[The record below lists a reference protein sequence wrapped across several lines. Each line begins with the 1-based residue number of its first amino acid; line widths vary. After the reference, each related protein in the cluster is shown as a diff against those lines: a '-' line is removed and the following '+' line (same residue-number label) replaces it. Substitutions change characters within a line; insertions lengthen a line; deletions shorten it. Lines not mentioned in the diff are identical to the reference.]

1 MNAEKN
7 KVVNE
12 STLINIEKSLY
23 KYAVYKIDYEKFK
36 QIFKDV
42 SFVDNS
48 SQKFDEL
55 TLFFENN
62 IKDAYQE
69 YSSAVL
75 DLVAAVKMEW
85 NVINKHLSTIMN
97 GFNFLCSNYVS
108 SKNKSAYIAIGQEEI
123 QKVYNVIMK
132 GLTNY
137 ELFKDTNKTQK
148 TV

>member
-1 MNAEKN
+1 MDKEKN
-7 KVVNE
+7 KAVNE
-12 STLINIEKSLY
+12 NTLINIEKYLF

-36 QIFKDV
+36 QIFKDIT
-42 SFVDNS
+42 FADNNS
-48 SQKFDEL
+48 EPL
-55 TLFFENN
+55 NETTLFFENK
-62 IKDAYQE
+62 IKEAYQE
-69 YSSAVL
+69 YTNAVL
-75 DLVAAVKMEW
+75 DLVASVKMEW
-85 NVINKHLSTIMN
+85 NVINNYLSTIMN